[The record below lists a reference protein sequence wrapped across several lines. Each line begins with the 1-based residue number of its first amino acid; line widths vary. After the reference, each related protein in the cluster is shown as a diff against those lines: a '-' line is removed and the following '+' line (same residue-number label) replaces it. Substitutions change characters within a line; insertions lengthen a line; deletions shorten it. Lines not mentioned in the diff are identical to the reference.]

1 MEEGV
6 VDTGGGVEVAIEMR
20 GAMGGGGTGTRTG
33 GRIGMEEG
41 IGMVATGEIGM
52 EGIGM
57 AVGSGEVIG
66 MVVGETGM
74 GRRDMEGVD
83 QEDRGPPARTTGSK
97 DQGGIIDQG
106 AGAMRGQDTKNN
118 ELELGDISSPS
129 KLIL

>member
-1 MEEGV
+1 M
-6 VDTGGGVEVAIEMR
+6 DTGGGVEVAIEMT
-20 GAMGGGGTGTRTG
+20 GAMVGGGTGTRTG

-74 GRRDMEGVD
+74 GRRDMEGED

>member
-1 MEEGV
+1 
-6 VDTGGGVEVAIEMR
+6 
-20 GAMGGGGTGTRTG
+20 
-33 GRIGMEEG
+33 MEEG